1 MPAQLPLQLSFNP
14 EHSFASY
21 VAGPNAALLAA
32 LQDCAQGRGE
42 PLIYLWGETGLGKS
56 HLLNACC
63 QAAHAA
69 GQRSAYLPLNE
80 LHRYGPYIL
89 DDLERLDLLC
99 LDDVQ
104 AIAGDG
110 IWETALFYAFN
121 RLRDAGKRLVIAAD
135 NAPAQ
140 LPIALPDLHSRLAW
154 GLVLRL
160 QPLADE
166 DKLAALTQRAR
177 HLGMTLS
184 PAVGQYLLAHC
195 TRDLPALWQLL
206 DELDRATLAA
216 QRKLTI
222 PFLKTY
228 LQQATP

>member
-1 MPAQLPLQLSFNP
+1 MPAQQIPLQLRFNP

-21 VAGPNAALLAA
+21 VAGPNAPLLAA
-32 LQDCAQGRGE
+32 LRDCAQGQGE
-42 PLIYLWGETGLGKS
+42 PLIYLWGEAGLGKS

-63 QAAHAA
+63 QAAH
-69 GQRSAYLPLNE
+69 GEGLRSAYLPLQE
-80 LHRYGPYIL
+80 LHRYGPDAL
-89 DDLERLDLLC
+89 DELECLDLLC

-110 IWETALFYAFN
+110 LWETALFYAFN

-135 NAPAQ
+135 TAPAQ

-160 QPLADE
+160 QPLADQ

-177 HLGMTLS
+177 HLGMTIT

-195 TRDLPALWQLL
+195 PRDLPALWRLL
-206 DELDRATLAA
+206 DALDHATLAA

-228 LQQATP
+228 LQHAP